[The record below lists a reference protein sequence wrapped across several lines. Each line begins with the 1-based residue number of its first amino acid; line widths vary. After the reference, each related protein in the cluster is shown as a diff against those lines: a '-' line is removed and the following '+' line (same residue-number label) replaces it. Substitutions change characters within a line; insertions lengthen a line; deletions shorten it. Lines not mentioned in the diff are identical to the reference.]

1 MASTHQKRSNE
12 NHEIL
17 IFIKGQEHYSG
28 YVVIQ
33 GKAAE
38 LIDISETALDANGSE
53 FLALNKALM
62 SIQKNGYYSDQ
73 RIKVYCSCEN
83 IACIVNG
90 ERHPE
95 LLAAQFE
102 TFKELA
108 NKLPIQIHWVPE
120 SSDSERI
127 TELHDYEKF
136 YAQDQLRN
144 LSEQMA
150 EYKENHQH

>member
-1 MASTHQKRSNE
+1 MGITNQKRSNE

-17 IFIKGQEHYSG
+17 IFIKGEDHYSG

-53 FLALNKALM
+53 FLGLNKALM
-62 SIQKNGYYSDQ
+62 SIQKNDYYSDQ
-73 RIKVYCSCEN
+73 RIKVYCSSEN
-83 IACIVNG
+83 IACVVNG
-90 ERHPE
+90 ERNPE

-102 TFKELA
+102 TFKELT
-108 NKLPIQIHWVPE
+108 NNLPLQIHWVPD
-120 SSDSERI
+120 SSDNERV

-136 YAQDQLRN
+136 YAQDRLRN
-144 LSEQMA
+144 LSEQIA
-150 EYKENHQH
+150 EYKECHNH